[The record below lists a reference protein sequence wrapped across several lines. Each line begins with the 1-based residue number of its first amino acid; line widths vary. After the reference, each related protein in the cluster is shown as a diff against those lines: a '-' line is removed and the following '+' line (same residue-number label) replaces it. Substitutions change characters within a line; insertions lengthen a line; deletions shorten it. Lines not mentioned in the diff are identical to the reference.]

1 MSALDRPSL
10 DRPSLD
16 RPSLVDYRNNGRKPK
31 PTFTAAE
38 MQRRQDAIRGWMAR
52 SNVDCCLFTSY
63 HNICYLSDFLYC
75 SFGRRYGL
83 VITQK
88 QTTSVTAAIDGGQP
102 ARRTFGGNVTYTDWS
117 KDNYFSAVKT
127 LSKGAKRIGI
137 EFDHVNLDFRKGL
150 QDAMPGIE
158 FVDVAAPSMRFRMLK
173 SAEEI
178 KHITKMTR
186 IADIGGAAVVE
197 AIAVGVPEHEVA
209 LHSTQAMVREIAR
222 VWPNGELLDTWTWFQ
237 SGVNTDGAHNP
248 VTSRKIR
255 RGDILSLNCF
265 PMVAGYYVALERT
278 LFAETASKEHLRL
291 WEINCHVHDEGKKLL
306 VPGAKCSGVAKALND
321 IYASH
326 DLLKYRTFGY
336 GHSFGVL
343 CHYYGREGGLEL
355 REDCDTVLEPGMVVS
370 MEPMIMIPE
379 GQKGAGGYRE
389 HDILVIT
396 EKGNRNITGFPYGP
410 EHLIV
415 AAKKKANKKVVKNR

>member
-1 MSALDRPSL
+1 MTSAQ
-10 DRPSLD
+10 
-16 RPSLVDYRNNGRKPK
+16 RPSLVDYRANGKPPK
-31 PTFTAAE
+31 PTFSAGE
-38 MQRRQDAIRGWMAR
+38 MQGRQDRIRGWMAK
-52 SNVDCCLFTSY
+52 SNVDACLFTSY
-63 HNICYLSDFLYC
+63 HNICYLADFLYC
-75 SFGRRYGL
+75 YFGRKYGL

-88 QTTSVTAAIDGGQP
+88 AATTVSAAIDGGQP
-102 ARRTFGGNVTYTDWS
+102 ARRTYTDWS
-117 KDNYFSAVKT
+117 KENYFTAVQG
-127 LSKGAKRIGI
+127 LIKGAKRIGL
-137 EFDHVNLDFRKGL
+137 EFDHVSIDFRKSL
-150 QDAMPGIE
+150 QDAFPGVE
-158 FVDVAAPSMRFRMLK
+158 FVDVAVAAMKMRMIK
-173 SAEEI
+173 SDEEI

-186 IADIGGAAVVE
+186 IADIGGAACVE

-209 LHSTQAMVREIAR
+209 LHSTGAMVREIAR
-222 VWPNGELLDTWTWFQ
+222 VWPRAELMDTWTWFQ
-237 SGVNTDGAHNP
+237 SGINTDGAHNP

-255 RGDILSLNCF
+255 QGDILSLNCF

-278 LFAETASKEHLRL
+278 LFAESASKEHLKM
-291 WEINCHVHDEGKKLL
+291 WEMNCHVHDVGKKLL
-306 VPGAKCSGVAKALND
+306 VPGAKCSDIARSLND
-321 IYASH
+321 IYAQH

-343 CHYYGREGGLEL
+343 CHYYGREAGLEL

-410 EHLIV
+410 EKLIV
-415 AAKKKANKKVVKNR
+415 KSSSPAKREKKGARFTK